1 MAALEVN
8 Y

>member
-1 MAALEVN
+1 LEVN

>member
-1 MAALEVN
+1 MGLEVN